1 MVRRRLRSWDDP
13 VRAAQAGDAA
23 ALEHV
28 LDAAYPRMF
37 AVCLR
42 MLHDRTE
49 AADCTQEAMIKV
61 VRGLDGFD
69 HRAAFSTW
77 CHRVAATTALD
88 AIRHRSRRPR
98 AAIVRDDAPEPD
110 WEDARAAG
118 EVTDGVERAEVRDR
132 LSAALAALP
141 TDFAHAVVLRDVA
154 ELDYAEIADELGV
167 TVGTVKS
174 RIARGRRM
182 LAAALNADSE
192 QAGNPAARDDVQSGP
207 VDMAPGGEQ

>member
-132 LSAALAALP
+132 LSAA
-141 TDFAHAVVLRDVA
+141 
-154 ELDYAEIADELGV
+154 
-167 TVGTVKS
+167 VGTVKS

-182 LAAALNADSE
+182 LAAALDADSE

>member
-88 AIRHRSRRPR
+88 AIRRRSRRPR
-98 AAIVRDDAPEPD
+98 AATPPT
-110 WEDARAAG
+110 RAA
-118 EVTDGVERAEVRDR
+118 
-132 LSAALAALP
+132 SAVP
-141 TDFAHAVVLRDVA
+141 CR
-154 ELDYAEIADELGV
+154 
-167 TVGTVKS
+167 
-174 RIARGRRM
+174 
-182 LAAALNADSE
+182 
-192 QAGNPAARDDVQSGP
+192 
-207 VDMAPGGEQ
+207 

>member
-28 LDAAYPRMF
+28 LDEAYPRMF

-42 MLHDRTE
+42 MLHDRAE

-61 VRGLDGFD
+61 VRALDGFD

-88 AIRHRSRRPR
+88 AIRRRSRRPR

-110 WEDARAAG
+110 WEDARAAN
-118 EVTDGVERAEVRDR
+118 EVTDGVERAEIQDR
-132 LSAALAALP
+132 LSAALTALP

-167 TVGTVKS
+167 AVGTVKS

-182 LAAALNADSE
+182 LAAALNADE
-192 QAGNPAARDDVQSGP
+192 GHRGNLTAHDDVQSGP
-207 VDMAPGGEQ
+207 VDMTLGDER

>member
-13 VRAAQAGDAA
+13 VRAAQAGDRA

-28 LDAAYPRMF
+28 LDGAYPRMF

-42 MLHDRTE
+42 MLHDRAE

-88 AIRHRSRRPR
+88 TIRRRSRRPR
-98 AAIVRDDAPEPD
+98 AAIVRDDSPEPD

-118 EVTDGVERAEVRDR
+118 EVTDGAERGELRDR
-132 LSAALAALP
+132 LNAALAALP

-154 ELDYAEIADELGV
+154 ELDYVEIADELGV
-167 TVGTVKS
+167 AVGTVKS

-182 LAAALNADSE
+182 LATALGTDE
-192 QAGNPAARDDVQSGP
+192 ERGGNLTAHDDVQSGP
-207 VDMAPGGEQ
+207 VDMAPGGEP